1 MGAFVTRRKLIE
13 ILKWVWIAAV
23 LLGAG
28 WYFYSHY
35 QEISQYLG
43 TISVIRLIIC
53 FLLLLAGK
61 LAISDISRL
70 SLKKINY
77 DMPYTEALAIT
88 TVSQLGKYL
97 PGGIWHL
104 AGKFGFLKLKGIST
118 KKTTQVMVI
127 ENLWL
132 LSSAGVVGV
141 VALLASSSETA
152 CQYVKILCSQSV
164 AKGIAVAL
172 PLVWAMGLLVFE
184 YFFFRRQKII
194 VRDFLLILAELLF
207 IWMAFGLSFW
217 LVFPPEAGYL
227 AQVVGAFSLS
237 WLAGYV
243 AFFAPGGIGV
253 REVLLAILLGAF
265 FAGGEVAI
273 YASIHRLLWV
283 LAEVLLGGASALIF
297 GLPEA
302 PDENPSDANL

>member
-1 MGAFVTRRKLIE
+1 VTRRKVIE

-28 WYFYSHY
+28 WYFYRHY

-43 TISVIRLIIC
+43 TISVVRLIAC

-61 LAISDISRL
+61 MAISDISRMA
-70 SLKKINY
+70 LKKINY
-77 DMPYTEALAIT
+77 SMPYSEALAIT

-97 PGGIWHL
+97 PGGLWHL
-104 AGKFGFLKLKGIST
+104 AGKFGFLKIKGIST

-132 LSSAGVVGV
+132 LSSAGVVGL
-141 VALLASSSETA
+141 VALLAFSSDAA
-152 CQYVKILCSQSV
+152 CQYVNLFCFP
-164 AKGIAVAL
+164 AVATVIALVL
-172 PLVWAMGLLVFE
+172 PLFWVVGLMVFE
-184 YFFFRRQKII
+184 YLFFGRQKII
-194 VRDFLLILAELLF
+194 IRDFVLMLAELIF
-207 IWMAFGLSFW
+207 IWMVFGLSFW
-217 LVFPPEAGYL
+217 LVFPPDAGYL

-253 REVLLAILLGAF
+253 REVLLALLLGAF
-265 FAGGEVAI
+265 FKSGEVAI

-283 LAEVLLGGASALIF
+283 LAEVFLGGLSAMIF
-297 GLPEA
+297 GLPEI
-302 PDENPSDANL
+302 PDEKAPEAKT

>member
-1 MGAFVTRRKLIE
+1 MTRRKFIE

-23 LLGAG
+23 LIGAG
-28 WYFYSHY
+28 WYFYRHY

-43 TISVIRLIIC
+43 TISVTRLIMC

-97 PGGIWHL
+97 PGGLWHL

-118 KKTTQVMVI
+118 KKTTQVMVV
-127 ENLWL
+127 ENMWL

-141 VALLASSSETA
+141 VALLASSSDAA
-152 CQYVKILCSQSV
+152 CRYLKILCLPLATKV
-164 AKGIAVAL
+164 IAVAL
-172 PLVWAMGLLVFE
+172 PLVWVAGLLVFE
-184 YFFFRRQKII
+184 YFFFGRQKINF
-194 VRDFLLILAELLF
+194 RDFFLMLAELLF
-207 IWMAFGLSFW
+207 IWLAFGLSFW
-217 LVFPPEAGYL
+217 LVFPPDAGYL
-227 AQVVGAFSLS
+227 AQVIGAFSLS

-253 REVLLAILLGAF
+253 REVLLAMLLGAF
-265 FAGGEVAI
+265 FKSGEVAI

-283 LAEVLLGGASALIF
+283 LAEVLLGGTSALVF
-297 GLPEA
+297 GLPEVSE
-302 PDENPSDANL
+302 ENTTDAVS

>member
-1 MGAFVTRRKLIE
+1 MTRRKVIE

-28 WYFYSHY
+28 WYFYRHY

-43 TISVIRLIIC
+43 TISIARLIIC

-97 PGGIWHL
+97 PGGLWHL
-104 AGKFGFLKLKGIST
+104 AGKFGFLKIKGIST

-141 VALLASSSETA
+141 VALLASSSDAA
-152 CQYVKILCSQSV
+152 CQYVKILCSPSV
-164 AKGIAVAL
+164 AKAIAVAL
-172 PLVWAMGLLVFE
+172 PLVWVAGLLVFE
-184 YFFFRRQKII
+184 YLFFGKQKII
-194 VRDFLLILAELLF
+194 IPGFSPD
-207 IWMAFGLSFW
+207 
-217 LVFPPEAGYL
+217 AGGTAL
-227 AQVVGAFSLS
+227 H
-237 WLAGYV
+237 LAGFW
-243 AFFAPGGIGV
+243 AQF
-253 REVLLAILLGAF
+253 LA
-265 FAGGEVAI
+265 
-273 YASIHRLLWV
+273 
-283 LAEVLLGGASALIF
+283 
-297 GLPEA
+297 GLPA
-302 PDENPSDANL
+302 